1 MRNSLRNSVRCFRRL
16 AEVKGARPTRATR
29 KPGTVC
35 HSAKRWGIP
44 LLSLLSLLILLPLL
58 SGCAD
63 KATYIRGDK
72 GSSGQISVNP
82 MTGTFS
88 VIITGPYEYCSLPEK
103 YKGNAQDVCLPHH
116 QEDTP

>member
-1 MRNSLRNSVRCFRRL
+1 MKNSSRNFVRWFGSPAR
-16 AEVKGARPTRATR
+16 AKGARPTTATQ
-29 KPGTVC
+29 KPGAVC
-35 HSAKRWGIP
+35 RSIKWLRFP
-44 LLSLLSLLILLPLL
+44 LLSLLILLPLL